1 MTSVALLSTS
11 YASYILRMME
21 GKLSTLK
28 GSPQGLSGFTQLLNI
43 FPHLLALKLSR
54 QFICF
59 CNICVT
65 LITLNPVN
73 VEEVHRY
80 SPHILLMV
88 LEISEFL
95 IAFKT
100 FSPKFQPSNEDF
112 RWTLVCS
119 LNLPFFLELK
129 VQAF

>member
-1 MTSVALLSTS
+1 MTPMALLSTI
-11 YASYILRMME
+11 YASYILWMME

-28 GSPQGLSGFTQLLNI
+28 RSPQGLSGFTQLLNI

-73 VEEVHRY
+73 VEGVHHY

-100 FSPKFQPSNEDF
+100 FSPKFQPSNKDF

>member
-1 MTSVALLSTS
+1 MTPMALLSTI

-28 GSPQGLSGFTQLLNI
+28 RSPQGLSGFTQPLNI

-73 VEEVHRY
+73 VEGVHHY

-95 IAFKT
+95 IAFKA
-100 FSPKFQPSNEDF
+100 FSPSLVIK
-112 RWTLVCS
+112 TLGGHWS
-119 LNLPFFLELK
+119 AL
-129 VQAF
+129 